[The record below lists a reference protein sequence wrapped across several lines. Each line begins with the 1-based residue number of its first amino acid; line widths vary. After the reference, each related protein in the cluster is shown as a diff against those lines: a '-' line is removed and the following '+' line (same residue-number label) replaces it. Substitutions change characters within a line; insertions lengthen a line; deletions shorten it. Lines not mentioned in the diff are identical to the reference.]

1 MADRIPSRRVGPSWL
16 KPRKPKPAADEQ
28 ELDRFLN
35 RAAWRKCR
43 EWYRKQHPL
52 CERCR
57 AAGRYV
63 ASAVVHHKIDRR
75 VRPDLAYR
83 EDNLEALCEPC
94 HNAESA
100 HRAGGPPPR

>member
-1 MADRIPSRRVGPSWL
+1 MRPIPARKDGPAWMRQRQ
-16 KPRKPKPAADEQ
+16 PRPPADEK

-43 EWYRKQHPL
+43 EWYRRRNPL

-57 AAGRYV
+57 AAGRFV
-63 ASAVVHHKIDRR
+63 PSAVVHHKIDRR
-75 VRPDLAYR
+75 ERPDLAYD
-83 EDNLEALCEPC
+83 ESNLEALCEPC

-100 HRAGGPPPR
+100 RRQDRRSPR

>member
-1 MADRIPSRRVGPSWL
+1 MPSPIPSRKDARAWL
-16 KPRKPKPAADEQ
+16 PRRKPPPAPDEK

-35 RAAWRKCR
+35 RAAWKRTR
-43 EWYRKQHPL
+43 EWYRSLHPL

-57 AAGRYV
+57 AAGRIV
-63 ASAVVHHKIDRR
+63 PSAVVHHKVDRR
-75 VRPDLAYR
+75 ERLDLAYS

-100 HRAGGPPPR
+100 RRQRPRPPR

>member
-1 MADRIPSRRVGPSWL
+1 MDAIPSRRDGPAWMRQRR
-16 KPRKPKPAADEQ
+16 PRPPADEK

-43 EWYRKQHPL
+43 EWYRKHHPL

-57 AAGRYV
+57 AAGVYT
-63 ASAVVHHKIDRR
+63 ATAVIHHKIDRR
-75 VRPDLAYR
+75 ERPDLAYH

-100 HRAGGPPPR
+100 RRQIRRPPR

>member
-1 MADRIPSRRVGPSWL
+1 MDPIPSRKDTRTWL
-16 KPRKPKPAADEQ
+16 KARKPKPPVDEL

-35 RAAWRKCR
+35 RAAWKRCR

-57 AAGRYV
+57 AAGVYI
-63 ASAVVHHKIDRR
+63 ATAVVHHKIDRR
-75 VRPDLAYR
+75 ERTDLAYH
-83 EDNLEALCEPC
+83 EDNLEALSEPC

-100 HRAGGPPPR
+100 RRQDRRSPR